1 MTKHKKYAITMVHY
15 SNLIEDSVL
24 DKDLQEYYEARF
36 DMMSSKGWKDLQ
48 TDIEGIIDER
58 NSLMATKSLDE
69 LNFRKGQLDVL
80 HWIRTLKQL
89 SEEAW
94 EQLNNEQTDI

>member
-1 MTKHKKYAITMVHY
+1 M
-15 SNLIEDSVL
+15 
-24 DKDLQEYYEARF
+24 DKELQTYYEARF
-36 DMMSSKGWKDLQ
+36 DMMSSKGYKDLL
-48 TDIEGIIDER
+48 TDVETMIEER
-58 NSLMATKSLDE
+58 NNLMATQSLEE

-94 EQLNNEQTDI
+94 EQLNNEQKDI

>member
-1 MTKHKKYAITMVHY
+1 MHY

-36 DMMSSKGWKDLQ
+36 DMMATKGWKDLVA
-48 TDIEGIIDER
+48 DIELMMDER
-58 NSLMATKSLDE
+58 NSLMATKNFDE

-94 EQLNNEQTDI
+94 EQLNNDQKDI

>member
-1 MTKHKKYAITMVHY
+1 M
-15 SNLIEDSVL
+15 
-24 DKDLQEYYEARF
+24 DKELQTYYESRF
-36 DMMSSKGWKDLQ
+36 DMMSTKGYKDLLA
-48 TDIEGIIDER
+48 DVEVMIEER
-58 NSLMATKSLDE
+58 NNLMATQSLED

-94 EQLNNEQTDI
+94 EQLNNEENV

>member
-1 MTKHKKYAITMVHY
+1 MVHY
-15 SNLIEDSVL
+15 SNLIEDSIL

>member
-1 MTKHKKYAITMVHY
+1 M
-15 SNLIEDSVL
+15 
-24 DKDLQEYYEARF
+24 DKELQEYYEARF
-36 DMMSSKGWKDLQ
+36 DMMSTQGYKDLLA
-48 TDIEGIIDER
+48 DVEVMIEER
-58 NSLMATKSLDE
+58 NNLMATQSLED

-94 EQLNNEQTDI
+94 EQLNNETNV

>member
-1 MTKHKKYAITMVHY
+1 MHY
-15 SNLIEDSVL
+15 SNLIKDSIL
-24 DKDLQEYYEARF
+24 DKDLQEYYEERF
-36 DMMSSKGWKDLQ
+36 DMMATKGWKDLVA
-48 TDIEGIIDER
+48 DIELMMDER

-94 EQLNNEQTDI
+94 EQLNNDQKDI

>member
-1 MTKHKKYAITMVHY
+1 
-15 SNLIEDSVL
+15 
-24 DKDLQEYYEARF
+24 
-36 DMMSSKGWKDLQ
+36 
-48 TDIEGIIDER
+48 
-58 NSLMATKSLDE
+58 MATKSFDE

-94 EQLNNEQTDI
+94 EQLNNEQKDI